1 MSRDEDRMQDVNN
14 VFKIRLEYINSLRTL
29 QEDIERI
36 IGGQGS
42 VDQVMVKKK
51 VYDQTW
57 YELVCAREQYLE
69 AEVGTEGQ
77 VDCTKI

>member
-14 VFKIRLEYINSLRTL
+14 LFKIRLKYINSLRTL

-42 VDQVMVKKK
+42 VDQIMVKKK

-57 YELVCAREQYLE
+57 YELV
-69 AEVGTEGQ
+69 
-77 VDCTKI
+77 